1 MEHMKFIS
9 ASQVKNVLTFELLIP
24 QMEKALSKFSD
35 KKVIQPVRS
44 VIPVKESGGFFGLM
58 PSLCSEDNVLATK
71 LVSFYPNNKDFP
83 THNAVIAMFNASNG
97 VPEVIVDGEVI
108 TAMRTAAV
116 SAVATKFL
124 CNKTPKVLALLGSGV
139 QARSHF
145 QALSTLYT
153 FEEIR
158 VWGRTKTNVETLASE
173 LNGTACQTAEDAVK
187 GADVIV
193 TVTSSTIPILKKEW
207 VKPGAH
213 INAVGA
219 CRPDWQEIDPELMRS
234 VSLFVDS
241 RDAAIA
247 ESGDVILSKADIEAE
262 VGEVILGKN
271 GGRRTA
277 TEVTLFKSLG
287 LAIEDALSAKLV
299 CDLLSSSNSS

>member
-97 VPEVIVDGEVI
+97 VPEV
-108 TAMRTAAV
+108 
-116 SAVATKFL
+116 FL